1 MIAAAIKKNG
11 PHVRAV
17 GEAQLRCVTRSL
29 RDPEAFCLRRLAFFQ
44 DGLMRA
50 FRAIATL
57 LRFGAV
63 VRFRIGGIGPLGTF
77 ALIVL
82 GQGSVAG
89 RRVGMNRV
97 ALRRRHDAG
106 VQALLGEA
114 FTVIVALAGHADQPP
129 L

>member
-1 MIAAAIKKNG
+1 
-11 PHVRAV
+11 
-17 GEAQLRCVTRSL
+17 
-29 RDPEAFCLRRLAFFQ
+29 
-44 DGLMRA
+44 MRA
-50 FRAIATL
+50 LRAIATL
-57 LRFGAV
+57 LRFGAAI
-63 VRFRIGGIGPLGTF
+63 RMRIGGVGLLKTF